1 MYLQKPPRCIWDYA
15 RTIRVC
21 SLNTTGLNGRV
32 YRQAYQAKKLSL
44 ILPPM
49 GFLQIPGLGK
59 VHFHEY
65 GSGPKPM
72 LAFHGYGMTGKQF
85 HVLKNSILTK
95 YHVYGF
101 DHFFHGES
109 ALEGW
114 SEKQILEGMPR
125 EIVRAYLAEW
135 FKIYSEQKVS
145 LLAYS
150 IGANLALVLLEEY
163 AELIEEVIL
172 MAPDGLSVYKG
183 FHFLQHHPVGK
194 YLFRRVT
201 KSKWLA
207 PRLLKTLKKVRFID
221 DSLYTIAYSEIDTEK
236 KRLDV
241 YYTLNLIRLLKP
253 RTDTVIR
260 LVNQHRI
267 RLTLIFGRDDE
278 LFPKS
283 AAMAFIEQL
292 DKARVLE
299 VPLGHWL
306 VVPALDEYLV
316 NLPR

>member
-1 MYLQKPPRCIWDYA
+1 
-15 RTIRVC
+15 
-21 SLNTTGLNGRV
+21 
-32 YRQAYQAKKLSL
+32 
-44 ILPPM
+44 M

-65 GSGPKPM
+65 GSGDKPM

-85 HVLKNSILTK
+85 HVLKSSILTK

-114 SEKQILEGMPR
+114 TEKQIRNGMPKAM
-125 EIVRAYLAEW
+125 VKSYLDEW
-135 FKIYSEQKVS
+135 FKAYGKQKIS
-145 LLAYS
+145 LMAYS
-150 IGANLALVLLEEY
+150 IGANLALILLEEY
-163 AELIEEVIL
+163 PDLIDEIIL

-183 FHFLQHHPVGK
+183 FHFLLHQPTGK
-194 YLFRRVT
+194 YFFRRVT

-207 PRLLKTLKKVRFID
+207 PWLLKTLKKTRFID
-221 DSLYTIAYSEIDTEK
+221 DSLYNIAYNEIDTEQ

-253 RTDTVIR
+253 DTEKIIN
-260 LVNQHRI
+260 LINQHKI
-267 RLTLIFGRDDE
+267 TCTLIFGRDDQ

-283 AAMAFIEQL
+283 AAIPFINQL
-292 DKARVLE
+292 DKAE
-299 VPLGHWL
+299 VHEVSLGHWL
-306 VVPALDEYLV
+306 VVPALDEYLA
-316 NLPR
+316 LPQPLSRGEGL